1 MPSYNE
7 SVSIGSVIARV
18 RATVPHADILVIDDA
33 SPDGTGEIV
42 DALVAQDPAVRILHR
57 SGKLGLG
64 TAYREGFEIALAE
77 DYAVVVEI
85 DADGSHLPEQLPA
98 LLSAV
103 AGGADLALG
112 SRWVPGGAIQGWPRY
127 RQFISRT
134 GTAVTRLVLGSRLRD
149 ATSGFRAIRAS
160 ALASVPLVTLT
171 SQGYG
176 FQVEL
181 AWTLE
186 RFGASIA
193 EVPIT
198 FIEREGGRSKM
209 STAIVFEALCA
220 VLRWGLLR
228 RFQPRE
234 LPSPVAGSELSV
246 LK

>member
-7 SVSIGSVIARV
+7 SVSIGTVIARV
-18 RATVPHADILVIDDA
+18 RAAVPHADILIVDDA
-33 SPDGTGEIV
+33 SPDGTGAIV
-42 DALVAQDPAVRILHR
+42 DALAAQDPAVRVLHR

-64 TAYREGFEIALAE
+64 TAYIAGFEIARAE
-77 DYAVVVEI
+77 GYAVVAEI

-103 AGGADLALG
+103 AAGADLALG

-127 RQFISRT
+127 RQWISRT

-160 ALASVPLVTLT
+160 ALASVPLGTLT

-181 AWTLE
+181 DWTLE

-198 FIEREGGRSKM
+198 FVEREGGRSKM
-209 STAIVFEALCA
+209 SVGIVIEALIA
-220 VLRWGLLR
+220 VLRWGLMR
-228 RFQPRE
+228 RFRPSG
-234 LPSPVAGSELSV
+234 LPSPVAGSVLSS
-246 LK
+246 LQ